1 MQAAPS
7 LYSIAPMHVA
17 ANTLYATKDF
27 LQALTRTSQAHKA
40 H

>member
-27 LQALTRTSQAHKA
+27 LQVLTRIFQAHKA